1 MSKNGSVMDLDK
13 LRKVVD
19 ISLIGTL
26 DITRR
31 LLPEMS
37 TQKSDEDGER
47 GVIITVA
54 SAAAFDGQ
62 EGQVAYSAAKGG
74 IAAMTLPLARDLAR
88 YGIRAVCI
96 APGMFGTNMVSGM
109 PQRVKDSLQNS
120 LEFPARA
127 GYPEEFAGLV
137 QHVLDNK
144 MLNGTVLRLDGGA
157 RMPARL

>member
-1 MSKNGSVMDLDK
+1 MPLHGLK
-13 LRKVVD
+13 KVID
-19 ISLIGTL
+19 ISLVGTL
-26 DITRR
+26 DVTRH
-31 LLPEMS
+31 LLPRMA
-37 TQKSDEDGER
+37 TQSPDADGER
-47 GVIITVA
+47 GIIITVA

-88 YGIRAVCI
+88 YGIRAVCV
-96 APGMFGTNMVSGM
+96 APGMFGTNMVSKM
-109 PQRVKDSLQNS
+109 PERVKESLQSS

-127 GYPEEFAGLV
+127 GFPEEFAGLV
-137 QHVLDNK
+137 QHIIDNK